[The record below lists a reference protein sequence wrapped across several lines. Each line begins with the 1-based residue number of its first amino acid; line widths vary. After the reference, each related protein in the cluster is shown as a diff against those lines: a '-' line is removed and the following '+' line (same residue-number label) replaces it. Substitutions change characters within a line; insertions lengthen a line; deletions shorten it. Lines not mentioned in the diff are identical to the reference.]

1 MCLAIA
7 IANDEGELPTKLE
20 GSEEG
25 LAVINKMLAGVKDV
39 FSKAL
44 VKKAAKVPAYTID
57 IDEAA

>member
-1 MCLAIA
+1 
-7 IANDEGELPTKLE
+7 
-20 GSEEG
+20 
-25 LAVINKMLAGVKDV
+25 MLAGVKDV